1 MASSGLSLP
10 QPDTL
15 LELDQEYTS
24 ILALL
29 DAPAAIGRLAI
40 QVPQLAGVETAFTG
54 EVDGHGQ
61 MILHQ
66 PVNLSDGV
74 EGLTAPMGA
83 SIGGK
88 AFVARR
94 SLWTSDYRSAQGISP
109 HFKSQAQAEGLVA
122 VIAVPMIYD
131 GKVLGVLYAGNR
143 EKTHFADRTIQALEN
158 VAARMMTAQI
168 VAERARHA
176 AEVAVHE
183 ERRRLAL
190 DLHDSVGAM
199 LFTLRA
205 GIQRLSDEAQ
215 LDGEVRSRLTAIEQ
229 QAAQASA
236 ALRGSLRVLH
246 APPEQ
251 VALGVALRGHCR
263 AFSERTGIPAQLIT
277 LSDLP
282 GLPRAAIVALSD
294 VAREALLNVE
304 KHAHAHHVVVSV
316 FALRDGVSV
325 TISDDGTGLDADHVG
340 SDGLGLASMSER
352 IGRVGGTFDIRPNGD
367 NGSGV
372 TVQAW
377 IPALLRWTFARSRQA

>member
-1 MASSGLSLP
+1 MASPGLLLP

-54 EVDGHGQ
+54 EVDGQGQ

-94 SLWTSDYRSAQGISP
+94 ALWTSDYRSAPGISP

-143 EKTHFADRTIQALEN
+143 EKTDFADRTIQALEN

-190 DLHDSVGAM
+190 DLHDNVGAM

-205 GIQRLSDEAQ
+205 GIQRLSDEPQ
-215 LDGEVRSRLTAIEQ
+215 LDGEVRSRLTAIEE

-263 AFSERTGIPAQLIT
+263 AFSERTGTPAQLIT

-282 GLPRAAIVALSD
+282 TLPRAAIVALAD

-325 TISDDGTGLDADHVG
+325 TICDDGTGLEAGHTR
-340 SDGLGLASMSER
+340 SDGLGLTSMAER
-352 IGRVGGTFDIRPNGD
+352 IGRVGGRFDIRPNGD
-367 NGSGV
+367 SGSGV
-372 TVQAW
+372 MVQAW
-377 IPALLRWTFARSRQA
+377 VPAERVGDRT

>member
-1 MASSGLSLP
+1 MASPGCYFPL
-10 QPDTL
+10 PDTL
-15 LELDQEYTS
+15 LELDQEYAS

-40 QVPQLAGVETAFTG
+40 QVPLLAGVETAFTG
-54 EVDGHGQ
+54 EVDEHGQ

-94 SLWTSDYRSAQGISP
+94 TLWTSDYRSAPGISP
-109 HFKSQAQAEGLVA
+109 HFKAQAQAEGLVA
-122 VIAVPMIYD
+122 IIAVPMIYD

-143 EKTHFADRTIQALEN
+143 EKIDFADRTVQALEN

-190 DLHDSVGAM
+190 DLHDGVGAM

-205 GIQRLSDEAQ
+205 GIQRLSDEPQ
-215 LDGEVRSRLTAIEQ
+215 LDGEVRSRLTAIEE

-246 APPEQ
+246 APPEL
-251 VALGVALRGHCR
+251 VALGVALRGHTR
-263 AFSERTGIPAQLIT
+263 AFSERTGIPAQLVT

-282 GLPRAAIVALSD
+282 ALPRAAIVALAD
-294 VAREALLNVE
+294 VTREALLNVE

-325 TISDDGTGLDADHVG
+325 TICDDGTGLDADHMY
-340 SDGLGLASMSER
+340 SDGLGLTSMSER
-352 IGRVGGTFDIRPNGD
+352 TGRVGGTFDIRPNGD
-367 NGSGV
+367 SGV
-372 TVQAW
+372 LVQAW
-377 IPALLRWTFARSRQA
+377 VPA